1 MPFTSLLK
9 PLSWMLTLCLLLL
22 WCHSIECSPYAF
34 YSIDVTHL
42 SANLIFHFT
51 WVLCWLLSFFLFF
64 SKVHIVEC
72 YFPTFTGSP
81 CFKKNVPLCAAA
93 VHTYGVAGTLWMN
106 WVMVGASAVGIP
118 LLFLMKEQYN
128 RLDLDEHNPSLNAEY
143 VVEPPLPQ
151 Y

>member
-1 MPFTSLLK
+1 M
-9 PLSWMLTLCLLLL
+9 
-22 WCHSIECSPYAF
+22 
-34 YSIDVTHL
+34 
-42 SANLIFHFT
+42 
-51 WVLCWLLSFFLFF
+51 
-64 SKVHIVEC
+64 
-72 YFPTFTGSP
+72 
-81 CFKKNVPLCAAA
+81 PLCAAA